1 MKVESSSC
9 GKIIFCRFRSLI
21 PILIRKCS
29 HPLSLFSHNST
40 ASRLLFT
47 AMDTDRDEIYTIRF
61 KPVYRLVETFSNL
74 RKSLT
79 ARNKHNAARYSKLQI
94 PLYEF
99 FYIFFLLFF
108 ITYGLTLTKSSLL
121 PTKYF

>member
-1 MKVESSSC
+1 
-9 GKIIFCRFRSLI
+9 
-21 PILIRKCS
+21 
-29 HPLSLFSHNST
+29 
-40 ASRLLFT
+40 
-47 AMDTDRDEIYTIRF
+47 MDTDRENIYTISF
-61 KPVYRLVETFSNL
+61 KPVYRLVETVSNL

-99 FYIFFLLFF
+99 LYIFLYYFYL
-108 ITYGLTLTKSSLL
+108 TYGWTLTKRFLL